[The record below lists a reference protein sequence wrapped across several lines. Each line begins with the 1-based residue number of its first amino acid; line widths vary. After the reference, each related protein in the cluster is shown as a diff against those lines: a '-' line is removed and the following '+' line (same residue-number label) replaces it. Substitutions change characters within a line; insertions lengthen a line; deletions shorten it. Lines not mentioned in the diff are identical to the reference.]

1 MGMQYKRGDLSTN
14 RSSIRRMTR
23 VLRAFAEGS
32 LVAIGFG
39 FAVLLLGLPIAL
51 SVRATSAVLS
61 WAVGAERELSILD
74 EALVSAASVVGALA
88 LMALIGKAL
97 VAFFGWRRTICSR
110 FTHSRKRGE
119 ASDTPQV
126 VAEPA

>member
-1 MGMQYKRGDLSTN
+1 MGMQYQRGDLSAN
-14 RSSIRRMTR
+14 RSSIRRVTR

-51 SVRATSAVLS
+51 SVRATSAALS
-61 WAVGAERELSILD
+61 WAVGAERELSILA
-74 EALVSAASVVGALA
+74 EALVYAATVVGALA
-88 LMALIGKAL
+88 LMALICRAL
-97 VAFFGWRRTICSR
+97 VAFFDWRRTTRSR
-110 FTHSRKRGE
+110 LTRSRKRGE
-119 ASDTPQV
+119 ASDSAQV